1 LPSGQTFLPLLAS
14 MLPCAPCRAA
24 SRSHSLRYNLTVV
37 SQHGSVSSKFFAEGH
52 LDGERFLLY
61 GKKGRAEPQGPWA
74 KASLGIEVWD
84 TETKDMRENGKD
96 LRMTLAQIIGQ
107 KGLGAARHS
116 LQEITECEIHED
128 NSTSGFRHFYYD
140 GELFLSQ
147 NLKTQKQ
154 IVPPSSGAHT
164 LAMNIR
170 KVWDEDAMT
179 RPDAV
184 LADCV
189 QKLQRYL
196 DSRMGFSLEELGPR
210 RAYRRPGIS
219 EGFRP
224 GGNSGRTQPAPCVS
238 CGGEQG
244 LALGLT
250 ASPLPSSVAPTV
262 NVTHSQVLDGYMG
275 HSRNQ
280 STHTVLSGRAG
291 LGLGEQR
298 RNAPRPR
305 SHRLAILCT
314 ALVIALAVVYKKRT
328 SAARGPDLV
337 SLHVLDQGQVVTGA
351 HEGTT
356 QLGFQVLLLAPGTTG
371 HTEGT

>member
-1 LPSGQTFLPLLAS
+1 
-14 MLPCAPCRAA
+14 M
-24 SRSHSLRYNLTVV
+24 
-37 SQHGSVSSKFFAEGH
+37 
-52 LDGERFLLY
+52 
-61 GKKGRAEPQGPWA
+61 
-74 KASLGIEVWD
+74 
-84 TETKDMRENGKD
+84 TK
-96 LRMTLAQIIGQ
+96 AQITGQ
-107 KGLGAARHS
+107 KGGLGAARHS

-196 DSRMGFSLEELGPR
+196 DSRMGFR
-210 RAYRRPGIS
+210 RA
-219 EGFRP
+219 
-224 GGNSGRTQPAPCVS
+224 
-238 CGGEQG
+238 
-244 LALGLT
+244 
-250 ASPLPSSVAPTV
+250 VAPTV

-280 STHTVLSGRAG
+280 STHTVLSG
-291 LGLGEQR
+291 
-298 RNAPRPR
+298 NAPRPR

-314 ALVIALAVVYKKRT
+314 ALVIALAVVC
-328 SAARGPDLV
+328 V
-337 SLHVLDQGQVVTGA
+337 
-351 HEGTT
+351 
-356 QLGFQVLLLAPGTTG
+356 F
-371 HTEGT
+371 